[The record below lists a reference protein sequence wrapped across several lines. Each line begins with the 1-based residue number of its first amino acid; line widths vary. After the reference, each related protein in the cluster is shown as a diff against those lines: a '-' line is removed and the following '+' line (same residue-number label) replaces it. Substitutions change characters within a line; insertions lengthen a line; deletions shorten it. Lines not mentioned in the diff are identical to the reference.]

1 MWEAAELT
9 DYAPPYSEMAES
21 AVLSCCMKEPELVDE
36 AATSLAPEDFY
47 ALKNLN
53 LFSLMLSI
61 REAGGQIDVITIRDA
76 ANSTYPGG
84 VEDVGGLPYLAGLP
98 DLTPSTVALPTYV
111 AAIAKKAKLR
121 RMMTAAR
128 EIISA
133 TQNRELG
140 DDEKLEQGEQ
150 TLVDLL
156 QQEKSGGE
164 VNLKD
169 AVKQTV
175 GEIERAFANKGSC
188 TGIASGFPARDRL
201 TTGFHDGDVFI
212 LAARPSMGKTSLA
225 MSIAEHVAMNDSV
238 PVGIFSM
245 EMTATSLLKRM
256 MSSRANVDGHSLLTG
271 NLSEQ
276 EIRNLTMAAGR
287 IAKSPMVVDETA
299 HLTVAGLA
307 SRARRMVARH
317 GVKLIVVD
325 YLQLMHAKADSRVQ
339 EVTKISNGLKAVAK
353 QLNIPMLVLSQLSRS
368 VEQQDRPPRLS
379 DLRDSGSIEQDA
391 DVVAMLH
398 RPDPT
403 SSLVDVMVLKHRNG
417 PTGVVELE
425 FDKTRTKFKV
435 PIYVDDAN
443 VDSK

>member
-1 MWEAAELT
+1 MWAMEPEIEPT
-9 DYAPPYSEMAES
+9 PPYSEAAES
-21 AVLSCCMKEPELVDE
+21 AVLSCCMKESELVDE
-36 AATSLAPEDFY
+36 AATSLKPEDFY
-47 ALKNLN
+47 ALKCAN
-53 LFSLMLSI
+53 LFELMLSL
-61 REAGGQIDVITIRDA
+61 RETGQHLDVITIRDA
-76 ANSTYPGG
+76 AESTYPRG
-84 VEDVGGLPYLAGLP
+84 VEDVGGLPFIAGLP

-111 AAIAKKAKLR
+111 ATIARKARLR
-121 RMMTAAR
+121 RLLTAAR
-128 EIISA
+128 GIISTVQSPEA
-133 TQNRELG
+133 G
-140 DDEKLEQGEQ
+140 DDEKLEQGESA
-150 TLVDLL
+150 LIDLL
-156 QQEKSGGE
+156 HSEKSGGE

-175 GEIERAFANKGSC
+175 GEIERAFANEGSC
-188 TGIASGFPARDRL
+188 TGISSGFPALDRL
-201 TTGFHDGDVFI
+201 TTGFHKGDVFI

-225 MSIAEHVAMNDSV
+225 MSIAEHAALDNGV

-271 NLSEQ
+271 KLTDQ
-276 EIRNLTMAAGR
+276 EIRNLTSASAR
-287 IAKSPMVVDETA
+287 IAASPLVVDETP
-299 HLTVAGLA
+299 HLSVAGLA

-317 GVKLIVVD
+317 KVELIVVD

-353 QLNIPMLVLSQLSRS
+353 QLDVPMLVLSQLSRS

-391 DVVAMLH
+391 DLVAMLH

-403 SSLVDVMVLKHRNG
+403 NNYVDVMVLKHRNG

-435 PIYVDDAN
+435 PIYVEDDK
-443 VDSK
+443 VDTN